1 MSPRDLVW
9 RVKSAYTN
17 LFSLYSHR
25 SAAGVDALENASDD
39 LQNLLNSTEVATIVL
54 DNELRIKRV
63 TSAATRVSNLI
74 VVDVGRPLSDIVSKL
89 AYDRMVEDAR
99 DVLRTLVMRER
110 EVRASDG
117 GWFFM
122 RIVPYRTSKNL
133 IDGLVLTFLDITK
146 LKDAERTSQA
156 ARRLAESIVETLRE
170 PLLILDE
177 QLRVVSAN
185 QSFYRAFQLTPREVE
200 QQLLYHLCNGAWN
213 NSDLRSLLE
222 EVLPDRTSFRDFI
235 LDNAFPQVGRKKL
248 VLNGRRLEQDA
259 AMAGRILL
267 AMEEITDRD
276 VVAEAKGMG
285 RIA

>member
-9 RVKSAYTN
+9 RVKSAYTD

-54 DNELRIKRV
+54 DNELRIKRF

-122 RIVPYRTSKNL
+122 RIVPYHTSKNL
-133 IDGLVLTFLDITK
+133 INGLVLTFLDITK